1 MKKMVIDMNIGKVTE
16 DVEVHVKK
24 DSGIITGFQFKTNDG
39 VEHNIRLGWID
50 RVRQKLG
57 QKINLD
63 EIELDFSKS
72 NDRIIMLL
80 GSNGSVI
87 PLFQNL
93 LPIQ

>member
-1 MKKMVIDMNIGKVTE
+1 MKKMIIDMNRGKVTE

-63 EIELDFSKS
+63 EIEFISIFDIGYKVAFKNSS
-72 NDRIIMLL
+72 IM
-80 GSNGSVI
+80 SYNI
-87 PLFQNL
+87 K
-93 LPIQ
+93 

>member
-1 MKKMVIDMNIGKVTE
+1 MKKMIIDMNKGKVYE
-16 DVEVHVKK
+16 DVDIRVKT

-63 EIELDFSKS
+63 EIEFITIFDIGYKVALKNST
-72 NDRIIMLL
+72 LL
-80 GSNGSVI
+80 SYNI
-87 PLFQNL
+87 K
-93 LPIQ
+93 

>member
-1 MKKMVIDMNIGKVTE
+1 MKKMIIDMNRGKVTE

-57 QKINLD
+57 QKINID
-63 EIELDFSKS
+63 EIEFISIFDIGYKVAFKNSS
-72 NDRIIMLL
+72 IM
-80 GSNGSVI
+80 SYNI
-87 PLFQNL
+87 K
-93 LPIQ
+93 

>member
-57 QKINLD
+57 QKINID
-63 EIELDFSKS
+63 EIQFISIFDIGYKVAFKNSS
-72 NDRIIMLL
+72 IM
-80 GSNGSVI
+80 SYNI
-87 PLFQNL
+87 K
-93 LPIQ
+93 

>member
-63 EIELDFSKS
+63 EIEFISIFDIGYKVAFKNSS
-72 NDRIIMLL
+72 IM
-80 GSNGSVI
+80 SYNI
-87 PLFQNL
+87 K
-93 LPIQ
+93 